1 MSSNEKCASC
11 TKDQL
16 EIRRLDAGLSECGS
30 VECPR
35 RRTLT
40 ASHCGQPANRS
51 WSDELGTDGAWCTYC
66 GCAGHVAASCP
77 QAKRHREDGKRG

>member
-51 WSDELGTDGAWCTYC
+51 WSDELGTVLLEKVPLTSALE
-66 GCAGHVAASCP
+66 
-77 QAKRHREDGKRG
+77 KRSSFSMIV